1 MRFALLAFLLILGS
15 CSPSVEQVASPDS
28 RFIDFVDEFF
38 KATFEHSPTTA
49 TAAGFRAF
57 DTRLDDLSA
66 ESMGKRIV
74 KLKEFQKQMASFANL
89 SEENTIDA
97 EFLASQISAELY
109 ELETLQT
116 WKKNPMGYVSLAGSA
131 VDGLM
136 KRNFAPAKDRLNSVT
151 ARLLLV
157 PAALSAMRE
166 NVNNP
171 PKEFT
176 DLAIRMAQGSAGFFE
191 KDVATWATA
200 ASEGDQ
206 AALAKFTAAN
216 SKVIADIKSAAEWL
230 KEDLKPRSNGAYAIG
245 AESFSKKL
253 AYEEMVDL
261 PLEKLLE
268 IWEANLEKD
277 YRDFVETAGTLKSSK
292 SPAAVMASLSE
303 EHPSADRLIPATRQT
318 LAGIRKF
325 LVDRRIITLPNDNL
339 PQVQETPPY
348 ARNGSFASMDS
359 PGAYETKANEAFY
372 YVTPPEKEW
381 DNKHVEEHLRLYNR
395 PVMDIITIH
404 EAFPGHFTQF
414 LYSRQYPTKIRK
426 LLHASSNAEG
436 WAHYSEQMMVEE
448 GFGNQDPKLK
458 LAQLSEALLRDCR
471 YVAGIKMHTQGMTVE
486 QATKLFMDK
495 GFQERANAFEEAR
508 RGSYNPT
515 YLYYTLGKLQI
526 YKLRQDYKIAKGPE
540 YSLQNFHDAFIKVG
554 PLPIKL
560 VRKVLL
566 PTDKGSTL

>member
-1 MRFALLAFLLILGS
+1 MRFHLLSFLLILSS
-15 CSPSVEQVASPDS
+15 CSPSVEPIASPDS
-28 RFIDFVDEFF
+28 RFTDFVDEFF

-66 ESMGKRIV
+66 ASMEKRIL
-74 KLKEFQKQMASFANL
+74 KLKDLQKQIAGFTTL
-89 SEENTIDA
+89 SAENAIDA

-136 KRNFAPAKDRLNSVT
+136 KRNFAPAKERLNSVT

-157 PAALSAMRE
+157 PAALAAMRE
-166 NVNNP
+166 NVTNP

-191 KDVATWATA
+191 KDVAAWATN
-200 ASEGDQ
+200 ASEGDPV
-206 AALAKFTAAN
+206 ALAKFTAAN
-216 SKVIADIKSAAEWL
+216 IKVIAEIKSATEWL
-230 KEDLKPRSNGAYAIG
+230 KDDLKPRSRGDYAIG
-245 AESFSKKL
+245 AEAFSKKL

-261 PLEKLLE
+261 PLERLLQ
-268 IWEANLEKD
+268 IGEANLELD
-277 YRDFVETAGTLKSSK
+277 YREFVETAGKVQSST
-292 SPAAVMASLSE
+292 SPAAVMASLSK

-325 LVDRRIITLPNDNL
+325 LVDKRIITLPNDNL

-359 PGAYETKANEAFY
+359 PGAYETKADEAFY

-381 DNKHVEEHLRLYNR
+381 DSKHVEEHLRLYNR

-426 LLHASSNAEG
+426 LLYASSNAEG
-436 WAHYSEQMMVEE
+436 WAHYSEQMMVDE

-486 QATKLFMDK
+486 QATKLFMEK

-508 RGSYNPT
+508 RGAYNPT